1 MFTKSLEEVSQF
13 TLPVIISKRYMS
25 GDVEAGCA
33 TFIILNS
40 DGWVLTSAHVLGDL
54 LKAKEDAKKVK
65 TYNDELEMIKS
76 DSKLNAK
83 QKNKQLSRHKSN
95 SNPKWILN
103 HSYWWGRD
111 GVTTK
116 EWFFDPLSDLA
127 ISRLE
132 PFEGNTV
139 STYPRFRDL
148 TNPLKTGA
156 SLCRL
161 GFPFHAIK
169 ASFDESSNSFK
180 LAEGTLPMPRF
191 PIEGIHT
198 RVAIIEDA
206 TTKRKTKFI
215 ETSSP
220 GLRGQSGGPVFDTDG
235 RVCGLQSRT
244 SHLPLGF
251 SPTVIVGSKEIQ
263 ENQFINVGLATHV
276 EEIVRL
282 LKEKMISFKTA

>member
-33 TFIILNS
+33 TFIIINS
-40 DGWVLTSAHVLGDL
+40 EGWILTSAHVLGDL
-54 LKAKEDAKKVK
+54 LKSKEDAKKIN
-65 TYNDELEMIKS
+65 TYKKELETINS
-76 DSKLNAK
+76 NTKLNAK
-83 QKNKQLSRHKSN
+83 QRNKQQSKHKRN
-95 SNPKWILN
+95 SDPKWIIN

-116 EWFFDPLSDLA
+116 EWFFDPLLDLA

-132 PFEGNTV
+132 PFEGSAI

-148 TNPLKTGA
+148 ANPLKTGA

-161 GFPFHAIK
+161 GFPFHDIK
-169 ASFDESSNSFK
+169 ATFDEGTNRFT

-198 RVAIIEDA
+198 RVALIEDA
-206 TTKRKTKFI
+206 TTKRKAKFV
-215 ETSSP
+215 ETSSA
-220 GLRGQSGGPVFDTDG
+220 GLRGQSGGPVFDTEG

-251 SPTVIVGSKEIQ
+251 SPTVIVGGKEIR

-276 EEIVRL
+276 EEIIRL
-282 LKEKMISFKTA
+282 LTEKSISFQTA